1 MGSPRAGSG
10 RALRWQRDRSPEGH
24 LRDRG
29 TPTGKRSAFAPPR
42 DGAIRSGEAALSVRS
57 PPDGDTPSTAR
68 RGRSDRG
75 QPQPDLGTGMG
86 TGGRRGPERC
96 APPGAASAQTLVSK
110 SAALKHLIKT
120 DGLKIKAR
128 VVISASTSR
137 AFLGFKHRWRERGR
151 LLVFVRCPFPLLP
164 LLFLGGAF
172 LEDGITQGKKKEK
185 GIKKKGV

>member
-1 MGSPRAGSG
+1 
-10 RALRWQRDRSPEGH
+10 
-24 LRDRG
+24 
-29 TPTGKRSAFAPPR
+29 
-42 DGAIRSGEAALSVRS
+42 
-57 PPDGDTPSTAR
+57 
-68 RGRSDRG
+68 
-75 QPQPDLGTGMG
+75 MG

-137 AFLGFKHRWRERGR
+137 AFLGFKHRWRERVR
-151 LLVFVRCPFPLLP
+151 LLVFVRCHFPLLP

-172 LEDGITQGKKKEK
+172 LEDGITQEKKKEKEK